1 MYSFMM
7 LLAYH
12 VVLAAI
18 QLEGAH
24 LCVHFVLLLANHAGE
39 LHVNV
44 LVQVVVLLVIQAV
57 IWSGFVLFEPS
68 NSNLV

>member
-1 MYSFMM
+1 MM

-24 LCVHFVLLLANHAGE
+24 VCVHFVLLLANHTE
-39 LHVNV
+39 EFHVHV
-44 LVQVVVLLVIQAV
+44 IVQVVVLLAIQAEGV
-57 IWSGFVLFEPS
+57 HNFC
-68 NSNLV
+68 NLVLICTF